1 MLRSGF
7 KRGDSM
13 GTALELPTIEV
24 SGGRRDVGRQ
34 HGEAARSQ
42 IRDSIGYYRESFKRL
57 TGLEQAEI
65 RRGAPRCVT
74 PIDRQQPRITAEI
87 RWASAGT
94 RVSFGEWPFP

>member
-1 MLRSGF
+1 MLRSRI

-42 IRDSIGYYRESFKRL
+42 IRASIGYYRESFKRI
-57 TGLEQAEI
+57 TGLEWADF
-65 RRGAPRCVT
+65 RRGAPRWVP
-74 PIDRQQPRITAEI
+74 PIDSYLPGISDEICGIPVGAGAE
-87 RWASAGT
+87 
-94 RVSFGEWPFP
+94 FPD